1 MGRSA
6 PSRATRNPDPMPK
19 PGFHRVPMNTF
30 VIGLVRRHN
39 RRHRNFGNRP
49 GNLPM
54 THPIRDRAVALREAA
69 LREAQE
75 LEIFIRKL
83 DELSDIGAGQRTE
96 KISAVAASARA
107 ASGIETRW
115 RRPWLSP
122 RPF

>member
-1 MGRSA
+1 
-6 PSRATRNPDPMPK
+6 
-19 PGFHRVPMNTF
+19 
-30 VIGLVRRHN
+30 
-39 RRHRNFGNRP
+39 
-49 GNLPM
+49 M